1 MNRFAYPV
9 FLSAACALAW
19 LPTPSAGQ
27 DATTILRPAAV
38 WDGESDAP
46 VTGSVV
52 VVEGTR
58 IVFVG
63 AASDAPSPRGADVID
78 LPGLTLMPGLIEG
91 HAHLLLYPYNETP
104 WTTQVLNESFGYRVA
119 KGTVHA
125 RASLEAGVTSLRDLG
140 SEGAGY
146 GDVGLRDAVADGV
159 IPGPRIW
166 VAGPALVATGSYNP
180 KGAPELA
187 IPKGAEE
194 ADGIDGLS
202 RAVRRQIG
210 GGVDWVKVYADYRW
224 GPNGEA
230 RPSYTQAE
238 LDLIVE
244 IAESSGRFV
253 AAHASTAEG
262 MRRAA
267 LAGVR
272 TIEHGDGGTPEVFEL
287 MAERGVGYCPTL
299 AVRDAISQYNGWRKG
314 TDPEPAGVVAKR
326 TSFRA
331 AMEAGV
337 DLCFGGDVGPFPHGD
352 NVRELELMVD
362 YGMAT
367 LDAARAATSRNARIF
382 GLDEQLGAV
391 RAGLLADLI
400 AVDGDPTTEVGA
412 LRRVHF
418 VMKGGEVV
426 RAPLP

>member
-1 MNRFAYPV
+1 MNRFAASV
-9 FLSAACALAW
+9 LLVLTSALAW
-19 LPTPSAGQ
+19 TAVPSAAQ
-27 DATTILRPAAV
+27 ETTVILRPAAV
-38 WDGESDAP
+38 WDGEADAP
-46 VTGSVV
+46 VAGAVV
-52 VVEGTR
+52 VVEGER

-63 AASDAPSPRGADVID
+63 PASDAPSPRGADVVE

-125 RASLEAGVTSLRDLG
+125 AASLEAGVTSLRDLG

-146 GDVGLRDAVADGV
+146 ADVGIRDAVADGT

-180 KGAPELA
+180 KGAPELD

-194 ADGIDGLS
+194 ADGVDDLS

-210 GGVDWVKVYADYRW
+210 GGIDWVKVYADYRW

-230 RPSYTQAE
+230 RPSYTQSE

-253 AAHASTAEG
+253 SAHASTTEG

-272 TIEHGDGGTPEVFEL
+272 TIEHGDGGTLEVFQL
-287 MAERGVGYCPTL
+287 MADRGVGYCPTL

-314 TDPEPAGVVAKR
+314 TDPEPGGVVAKR
-326 TSFRA
+326 ASFRA
-331 AMEAGV
+331 ALEAGV
-337 DLCFGGDVGPFPHGD
+337 DICFGGDVGPFPHGD

-362 YGMAT
+362 YGMET
-367 LDAARAATSRNARIF
+367 LDVARAATSGNARIF
-382 GLDEQLGAV
+382 GVEGQVGSV
-391 RAGLLADLI
+391 RAGLFADLI
-400 AVDGDPTTEVGA
+400 AVDGDPTAEIEA

-418 VMKGGEVV
+418 VMKAGQVV
-426 RAPLP
+426 RTPQP